1 MRLSWSRRYRNVLM
15 IVGRRFLK
23 SRLARPRVRGVGD
36 DAFWLIHE
44 GKNGVVKYFNGGGGW
59 GAATA
64 ELA

>member
-1 MRLSWSRRYRNVLM
+1 M

-23 SRLARPRVRGVGD
+23 SRLERPRVRGVGD